1 MAVEESFLGDPE
13 TLIEYPDIA
22 NLIREN
28 IIREKRTTYKCNSI
42 WASEIGHDCERY
54 LVYQQCRGED
64 AQPTDDDLLLVFNEG
79 DNQERQLIID
89 LQKANIKVK
98 DLQLR
103 FEVKAINLSGKLD
116 LIAELKDSDGDTF
129 FAPVEVKSM
138 HPSVYSS
145 IENVAD
151 LNKYPWTRKY
161 YAQLMFQLHNDNWSY
176 PFGYFL
182 CKNKS
187 TGEIKVIKDLDGS
200 SVVKFNQEYYNQL
213 MEKGRRVAKI
223 VAGNKIIQSQL
234 IFLPEGEDA
243 EKEALISQM
252 KYPERIKYDL
262 KVCGGCKYNHICIAN
277 IIDSNTKTLSE
288 SANATVKEY
297 LRAKQQREIY
307 SQAEKDYKKADAEMK
322 KLFPLQEDLYTSNEY
337 IVQTKVTNGKNP
349 YLKFDIQ
356 NLGDQDET

>member
-1 MAVEESFLGDPE
+1 MAVEEKFLGDPE

-22 NLIREN
+22 GIIREN
-28 IIREKRTTYKCNSI
+28 IIREKKTTYACNSI

-103 FEVKAINLSGKLD
+103 FTVKSINLSGKLD
-116 LIAELKDSDGDTF
+116 LIAELKDSKGEMF

-138 HPSVYSS
+138 HPSVYAS
-145 IENVAD
+145 IETVAD
-151 LNKYPWTRKY
+151 LKKYPWTRKY
-161 YAQLMFQLHNDNWSY
+161 YAQLMFQLQNDNWSY

-187 TGEIKVIKDLDGS
+187 TGEIKVIKDFDGS
-200 SVVKFNQEYYNQL
+200 SVVKFNQEYYNEL
-213 MEKGRRVAKI
+213 IEKGKRVFKVVTA
-223 VAGNKIIQSQL
+223 NKIIQSQL
-234 IFLPEGEDA
+234 ILTDDES
-243 EKEALISQM
+243 EKEALKSQM
-252 KYPERIKYDL
+252 KYPDRIKYDL
-262 KVCGGCKYNHICIAN
+262 KVCGGCKYAHICIAN

-288 SANATVKEY
+288 SAVATVKEY
-297 LRAKQQREIY
+297 IRAKQQREIY
-307 SQAEKDYKKADAEMK
+307 SAADKEYKSADAGMK
-322 KLFPLQEDLYTSNEY
+322 KIFPLVEDLYTSEEF
-337 IVQTKVTNGKNP
+337 IVQTKVVNGKTP

-356 NLGDQDET
+356 NLGEE

>member
-1 MAVEESFLGDPE
+1 MVEEQFLGTPE
-13 TLIEYPDIA
+13 SLIEYPDIA
-22 NLIREN
+22 AIIKEN
-28 IIREKRTTYKCNSI
+28 IIREKKSTYVCNSI

-64 AQPTDDDLLLVFNEG
+64 AQQTEDDLLLVFNEG

-103 FEVKAINLSGKLD
+103 FTVKTINLSGKLD
-116 LIAELKDSDGDTF
+116 LIAELKDSEGKTF

-138 HPSVYSS
+138 HPSVYAS
-145 IENVAD
+145 IETVAD

-161 YAQLMFQLHNDNWSY
+161 YAQLMFQLQNDNWSY

-187 TGEIKVIKDLDGS
+187 TGEIKVIKDFDGS
-200 SVVKFNQEYYNQL
+200 SVVKFNQEYYNIL
-213 MEKGRRVAKI
+213 TEKGKRVFKTVTA
-223 VAGNKIIQSQL
+223 NKIIQSQL
-234 IFLPEGEDA
+234 MLTDDEN
-243 EKEALISQM
+243 EKEALKAQM
-252 KYPERIKYDL
+252 KYPDRIKYDL
-262 KVCGGCKYNHICIAN
+262 KVCGGCKYAHICIAN

-288 SANATVKEY
+288 SAVATVEEY
-297 LRAKQQREIY
+297 LRAKTQREIY
-307 SQAEKDYKKADAEMK
+307 SQADKDYKAADASMK
-322 KLFPLQEDLYTSNEY
+322 KIFPLADDIYTSDKY
-337 IVQTKVTNGKNP
+337 IIQTKITKGKTP

-356 NLGDQDET
+356 NLGDFA

>member
-1 MAVEESFLGDPE
+1 MVEEKFLGNKED
-13 TLIEYPDIA
+13 LIEYPDIA
-22 NLIREN
+22 AIIKEN
-28 IIREKRTTYKCNSI
+28 IIREKRTTYACNSI

-64 AQPTDDDLLLVFNEG
+64 AQQTEDDLLLVFNEG

-103 FEVKAINLSGKLD
+103 FTVKAINLSGKLD
-116 LIAELKDSDGDTF
+116 LIAELKDSEGKTF

-138 HPSVYSS
+138 HPSVYAS
-145 IENVAD
+145 IETVAD

-161 YAQLMFQLHNDNWSY
+161 YAQLMFQLQNDTWSY

-187 TGEIKVIKDLDGS
+187 TGEIKVIKDFDGS
-200 SVVKFNQEYYNQL
+200 SVVKFNQEYYNEL
-213 MEKGRRVAKI
+213 IEKGKRVFRTVTA
-223 VAGNKIIQSQL
+223 NKIIQSQL
-234 IFLPEGEDA
+234 MFLDESETA
-243 EKEALISQM
+243 EKEALMSQM
-252 KYPERIKYDL
+252 KYPDRIKYDL
-262 KVCGGCKYNHICIAN
+262 KVCGSCKYNHICIAN
-277 IIDSNTKTLSE
+277 IIDSDTKTLSE

-307 SQAEKDYKKADAEMK
+307 SQAEKEYKKADAEMK
-322 KLFPLQEDLYTSNEY
+322 KIFPLQEDIYTSDDY
-337 IVQTKVTNGKNP
+337 VIQTKVTKGKTP
-349 YLKFDIQ
+349 FLKFDIKS
-356 NLGDQDET
+356 LGDFA

>member
-22 NLIREN
+22 QIVKEN
-28 IIREKRTTYKCNSI
+28 IIREKKTTYACNSI

-54 LVYQQCRGED
+54 LVYQQCNGED
-64 AQPTDDDLLLVFNEG
+64 AQQTEDDLLLVFNEG

-103 FEVKAINLSGKLD
+103 FTVKAINLSGKLD
-116 LIAELKDSDGDTF
+116 LIAELKDSEGDTF

-145 IENVAD
+145 IETVAD

-161 YAQLMFQLHNDNWSY
+161 YAQLMYQLENDQWSY

-187 TGEIKVIKDLDGS
+187 TGEIKVIKDFDGS
-200 SVVKFNQEYYNQL
+200 PVVKFNQEYYNKL
-213 MEKGRRVAKI
+213 FEKGRRVSKTVLA
-223 VAGNKIIQSQL
+223 NKIIQSQL
-234 IFLPEGEDA
+234 LGTEDES
-243 EKEALISQM
+243 EKEALKSQL

-288 SANATVKEY
+288 SAVVTVKEY

-307 SQAEKDYKKADAEMK
+307 SQAEKEYKKADAEMK
-322 KLFPLQEDLYTSNEY
+322 KIFPLQEDLYTSGEY
-337 IVQTKVTNGKNP
+337 IIQTKVTNGKNP

-356 NLGDQDET
+356 NLGDTNTD

>member
-1 MAVEESFLGDPE
+1 MAVEEQFLGNPE
-13 TLIEYPDIA
+13 TLTEYPDIA
-22 NLIREN
+22 NIIREN
-28 IIREKRTTYKCNSI
+28 IIREKKSTYACNSI

-64 AQPTDDDLLLVFNEG
+64 AKPTEDDLLLVFNEG

-103 FEVKAINLSGKLD
+103 FTVKKINLSGKLD
-116 LIAELKDSDGDTF
+116 LIAELKDSNGEMF

-138 HPSVYSS
+138 HPSVFTS
-145 IENVAD
+145 IETVAD

-161 YAQLMFQLHNDNWSY
+161 YAQLMFQLQNDQWSY

-200 SVVKFNQEYYNQL
+200 SVVKFNQQYYDEL
-213 MEKGRRVAKI
+213 IEKGKRVFRTVTA
-223 VAGNKIIQSQL
+223 NKIIQSQL
-234 IFLPEGEDA
+234 MMAEDEA
-243 EKEALISQM
+243 EKEALMSQM
-252 KYPERIKYDL
+252 RYPERIKYDL

-277 IIDSNTKTLSE
+277 IIDSDTKRLSD

-307 SQAEKDYKKADAEMK
+307 SQAEKEYKKADAEMK
-322 KLFPLQEDLYTSNEY
+322 KLFPLQEDLYTSSEY

-356 NLGDQDET
+356 NLGDYNDEK

>member
-1 MAVEESFLGDPE
+1 MAVEEKFLGDPE
-13 TLIEYPDIA
+13 SLVEYPDIA
-22 NLIREN
+22 GIIREN
-28 IIREKRTTYKCNSI
+28 IIREKKTTYACNSI

-103 FEVKAINLSGKLD
+103 FTVKAINLSGKLD
-116 LIAELKDSDGDTF
+116 LIAELKDSKGEMF

-138 HPSVYSS
+138 HPSVYAS
-145 IENVAD
+145 IETVAD
-151 LNKYPWTRKY
+151 LKKYPWTRKY
-161 YAQLMFQLHNDNWSY
+161 YAQLMFQLQNDNWSY

-187 TGEIKVIKDLDGS
+187 TGEIKVIKDFDGS
-200 SVVKFNQEYYNQL
+200 SVVKFNEEYYNEL
-213 MEKGRRVAKI
+213 IEKGKRVFKTVTA
-223 VAGNKIIQSQL
+223 NKIIQSQL
-234 IFLPEGEDA
+234 MLTDDES
-243 EKEALISQM
+243 EKEALKSQM
-252 KYPERIKYDL
+252 KYPDRIKYDL
-262 KVCGGCKYNHICIAN
+262 KVCGGCKYAHICIAN
-277 IIDSNTKTLSE
+277 IIDSNTKALSE
-288 SANATVKEY
+288 SAVATVKEY

-307 SQAEKDYKKADAEMK
+307 SQADKEYKSADAGMK
-322 KLFPLQEDLYTSNEY
+322 KIFPLAEDLYTSDEF
-337 IVQTKVTNGKNP
+337 IVQTKVVNGKNP

-356 NLGDQDET
+356 NLGEE

>member
-1 MAVEESFLGDPE
+1 M
-13 TLIEYPDIA
+13 
-22 NLIREN
+22 
-28 IIREKRTTYKCNSI
+28 
-42 WASEIGHDCERY
+42 
-54 LVYQQCRGED
+54 YQQCNGSD
-64 AQPTDDDLLLVFNEG
+64 AKPTEDDLLLVFNEG

-116 LIAELKDSDGDTF
+116 LIAVLKDSEGKDF

-145 IENVAD
+145 IETVQD

-161 YAQLMFQLHNDNWSY
+161 YAQLMFQLKNDNWEY

-187 TGEIKVIKDLDGS
+187 TGEIKVIKDFDGS
-200 SVVKFNQEYYNQL
+200 SVVKFNEGYYKEL
-213 MEKGRRVAKI
+213 LEKGKRVSKI
-223 VAGNKIIQSQL
+223 VAGNKIIQNQ
-234 IFLPEGEDA
+234 IMFLGED
-243 EKEALISQM
+243 EDDEREALLSQM

-262 KVCGGCKYNHICIAN
+262 KVCGSCKYNHICIAN
-277 IIDSNTKTLSE
+277 IIDSDTKRLSE
-288 SANATVKEY
+288 SANMTVKEY
-297 LRAKQQREIY
+297 LRAKTQREIY

-322 KLFPLQEDLYTSNEY
+322 KIFPLTEDIYTSDDY
-337 IVQTKVTNGKNP
+337 IVQTKVTNGKTP

-356 NLGDQDET
+356 NLGED